1 MASNS
6 WHQTSRNTKDAQH
19 PIQDHRQDISFQTDS
34 QMIRKTQ
41 KVPGFHAHNAY
52 TTWVKIRKFK
62 AGDTIFINGTDL
74 DVASV
79 IAVAKY
85 GCNAQVA
92 KTDALT
98 RIIENSVNMLEE
110 FLSKGLDSNKSQGVN
125 TGFGGSADTRTGD
138 LVALQS
144 ALLQLTQAGILIEDH
159 TGACKAEDSHSMP
172 VTWVRAAMLIR
183 CNTVL
188 RGQSAVRLE
197 LVEAALHMLRK
208 GMTPIVPLRGS
219 ISASGDLM
227 PLSYIAGMLEGNPD
241 IHVRLAD
248 SSVVPA
254 DKALE
259 LADLEPFALKAKE
272 GLGLVNGTAASAAV
286 GCLAIHESDKLALL
300 AQALTAMSCEAL
312 AGKADNYHPFISNAS
327 PHPGQIECAANIL
340 RFLQGSFLI
349 EALEKSDKTKP
360 GLCQDRYA
368 LRGAPQ
374 WLGPQLEDLSSV
386 LSQLVVELNS
396 TSDNPL
402 IDVQSGHVYSGAN
415 FIASSTANG
424 MEKIRLSLQMIGKLL
439 FSLSTEMINP
449 TLNKG
454 LPPNLAADDPSLS
467 FTAKG
472 IDISMAAYMSELAF
486 FANPVTSHVQS
497 AEMSNQSINSL
508 ALISGRLALQAA
520 DITAHMCAAHL
531 YIVCQAL
538 DLRVLHNTFLQALQH
553 DANTVLEPFINNSIP
568 DQERKD
574 LKDRF
579 YKALVDSWTNSASHD
594 LEARCGMLST
604 ASLPVL
610 LEYCMPQNT
619 FLESAKVKQ
628 FTKSLQ
634 DLAIFTFVK
643 RRDEFFKSPNTKSFL
658 GHASKR
664 LYSFV
669 REELGVP
676 LHQGISEHP
685 CYGGSATIDGREKRT
700 IGSWISIIFKAISE
714 DTIWDPLVEEMHSY
728 GDTFDGFQAQFG
740 YSKSFA
746 LA

>member
-110 FLSKGLDSNKSQGVN
+110 FLSKGLYAYGVN

-664 LYSFV
+664 LYSF
-669 REELGVP
+669 
-676 LHQGISEHP
+676 QSN
-685 CYGGSATIDGREKRT
+685 
-700 IGSWISIIFKAISE
+700 KAQE
-714 DTIWDPLVEEMHSY
+714 PGY